1 MQILNETEVAEM
13 LRCTKAA
20 LRRWRR
26 EGRGPRFI
34 RVGRLIRYRMPDVE
48 EFLESNASS
57 SRAASNASGQSQ
69 GQPKADLK
77 ADGDAGQALHISAKP
92 SPMDLRLHRGN
103 PVVLCGNA
111 GLRNQAAEVERR
123 GSV

>member
-1 MQILNETEVAEM
+1 MRLLTESEVSEI

-26 EGRGPRFI
+26 EERGPRFI
-34 RVGRLIRYRMPDVE
+34 RVGRLIRYRLADVE

-77 ADGDAGQALHISAKP
+77 AEGEAS
-92 SPMDLRLHRGN
+92 R
-103 PVVLCGNA
+103 VVG
-111 GLRNQAAEVERR
+111 
-123 GSV
+123 GSRVN

>member
-1 MQILNETEVAEM
+1 MHTLTETEVAEM

-20 LRRWRR
+20 LRKWRR

-34 RVGRLIRYRMPDVE
+34 RVGRLIRYRLADVE

-69 GQPKADLK
+69 EQAKADLK
-77 ADGDAGQALHISAKP
+77 ADG
-92 SPMDLRLHRGN
+92 
-103 PVVLCGNA
+103 
-111 GLRNQAAEVERR
+111 E
-123 GSV
+123 GSRIH

>member
-34 RVGRLIRYRMPDVE
+34 RVGRLIRYRLADVE

-57 SRAASNASGQSQ
+57 SRPASNASGQRQ

-77 ADGDAGQALHISAKP
+77 AEGEASEA
-92 SPMDLRLHRGN
+92 SPRQLTLTPQRVRFMLG
-103 PVVLCGNA
+103 P
-111 GLRNQAAEVERR
+111 
-123 GSV
+123 

>member
-1 MQILNETEVAEM
+1 MQILNETEVSEM

-34 RVGRLIRYRMPDVE
+34 RVGRLIRYRLADVE

-77 ADGDAGQALHISAKP
+77 AEGEAS
-92 SPMDLRLHRGN
+92 R
-103 PVVLCGNA
+103 VVG
-111 GLRNQAAEVERR
+111 
-123 GSV
+123 GSRVN

>member
-1 MQILNETEVAEM
+1 MQTLTEIEVAQILK
-13 LRCTKAA
+13 CTTAA

-34 RVGRLIRYRMPDVE
+34 RVGRLIRYRLADVE

-77 ADGDAGQALHISAKP
+77 ADGEAS
-92 SPMDLRLHRGN
+92 RVN
-103 PVVLCGNA
+103 
-111 GLRNQAAEVERR
+111 
-123 GSV
+123 